1 MGTITISS
9 PPNARI
15 GATGLRTYTWQGR
28 ELPSVTSVQK
38 MAGLPHGLHQW
49 AISRVVNRATLEADT
64 LNAMLSRER
73 KPRERVLESNRI
85 AEASRWLR
93 SAATEERDTAAAV
106 GSAVHDAA
114 ATGITPDSIPDVL
127 DTLKDGKPITVD
139 GAAVRNR
146 LEQFHD
152 WLRTSGAEVLAQ
164 EFQVFNLTVG
174 YGGQADLLVRF
185 PSGRIALVDLKT
197 GTSTYPEHVV
207 QLRAYREAEFV
218 GLNDVVDED
227 LTVLLLVST
236 DLGIL
241 HLAEDHWEY
250 IALRDDVTAGEA
262 FRGLTA
268 YATWMAAH
276 SDMETSVTGRRTNR
290 VCPVCGETLL
300 APDAKE
306 RVMVSGKIAT
316 HLRCVPGEEA
326 KAAA

>member
-1 MGTITISS
+1 MTTITISS
-9 PPNARI
+9 PPNARTN
-15 GATGLRTYTWQGR
+15 GVGLRTYTWRGK
-28 ELPSVTSVQK
+28 EYPSVTSVQRL
-38 MAGLPHGLHQW
+38 AGLPHGLHQW
-49 AISRVVNRATLEADT
+49 ALSRVVNRATLEHDT
-64 LNAMLSRER
+64 LTAMLTRER

-85 AEASRWLR
+85 AEAARWLR

-127 DTLKDGKPITVD
+127 DTVKDGKPITVD
-139 GAAVRNR
+139 GVAVRDR

-152 WLRTSGAEVLAQ
+152 WLRVSGAEVLAQ

-185 PSGRIALVDLKT
+185 PAGRVALVDLKT
-197 GTSTYPEHVV
+197 GTSVYAEHAV

-218 GLNDVVDED
+218 GRDDEVDET
-227 LTVLLLVST
+227 LTILLAVAT

-250 IALRDDVTAGEA
+250 IALVDDTTAGDA
-262 FRGLTA
+262 FRGLHTF
-268 YATWMAAH
+268 ATWMAEH
-276 SDMETSVTGRRTNR
+276 GDIESSVIGRRTNR
-290 VCPVCGETLL
+290 VCSVCSLTLL

-306 RVMVSGKIAT
+306 RRMVTGPIWT
-316 HLRCVPGEEA
+316 HLRCIPGEDA
-326 KAAA
+326 VAA

>member
-1 MGTITISS
+1 MTTITISS
-9 PPNARI
+9 PPNART
-15 GATGLRTYTWQGR
+15 GGSGLRTYTWQGR
-28 ELPSVTSVQK
+28 DLPSVTSVQK

-49 AISRVVNRATLEADT
+49 AVSRVVDRATREVDT
-64 LNAMLSRER
+64 LTAMLTRER

-93 SAATEERDTAAAV
+93 SAATEERDMAAAV

-127 DTLKDGKPITVD
+127 DTIKDGKPVTVD

-152 WLRTSGAEVLAQ
+152 WLRVSGAEVLAQ

-197 GTSTYPEHVV
+197 GTSVYAEHVV

-218 GLNDVVDED
+218 GLNDEVDED
-227 LTVLLLVST
+227 LTVLLMVST

-250 IALRDDVTAGEA
+250 IALRDDVTAGDA
-262 FRGLTA
+262 FRGLHRF
-268 YATWMAAH
+268 ATWMAAH
-276 SDMETSVTGRRTNR
+276 GDVEASVTGRRTNR
-290 VCPVCGETLL
+290 ACPVCGEALT
-300 APDAKE
+300 APEAKE
-306 RVMVSGKIAT
+306 RRMVSGVIWT
-316 HLRCVPGEEA
+316 HGHCTPGEE
-326 KAAA
+326 KVAA

>member
-1 MGTITISS
+1 VTTITISS
-9 PPNARI
+9 PPNARTN
-15 GATGLRTYTWQGR
+15 GTGLRTYTWQGR

-49 AISRVVNRATLEADT
+49 AISRVVTRATLELDT
-64 LNAMLSRER
+64 LTAMLTRER

-93 SAATEERDTAAAV
+93 SAATEERDMAAAV

-127 DTLKDGKPITVD
+127 DTLKDGKPVTVD

-146 LEQFHD
+146 LAQFHD
-152 WLRTSGAEVLAQ
+152 WLRTSRAEVLAQ

-218 GLNDVVDED
+218 GLNDEVDET
-227 LTVLLLVST
+227 LTVMLFAAT

-250 IALRDDVTAGEA
+250 IALVDDATAGDA
-262 FRGLTA
+262 FRGLHA
-268 YATWMAAH
+268 FATWMASH
-276 SDMETSVTGRRTNR
+276 TDMEASVVGRRTNR
-290 VCPVCGETLL
+290 TCPVCNEALL

-306 RVMVSGKIAT
+306 RRMVTGVIWT
-316 HLRCVPGEEA
+316 HGHCTPGEER
-326 KAAA
+326 AAA

>member
-1 MGTITISS
+1 VGTITISS

-15 GATGLRTYTWQGR
+15 GASGLRTYTWQGR

-49 AISRVVNRATLEADT
+49 AVSQVVDRAVTEIDKLTEM
-64 LNAMLSRER
+64 LNRER
-73 KPRERVLESNRI
+73 KPREKVLESNRI

-93 SAATEERDTAAAV
+93 SAGTEGRDMAAAV

-114 ATGITPDSIPDVL
+114 ATGITPDTIPDVL
-127 DTLKDGKPITVD
+127 DTLKDGKPVTVD
-139 GAAVRNR
+139 GASVRKR

-152 WLRTSGAEVLAQ
+152 WLRVSGAEVLAQ

-197 GTSTYPEHVV
+197 GKSVYADHVV

-218 GLNDVVDED
+218 GLNDEVDED
-227 LTVLLLVST
+227 LTVLLMVST

-250 IALRDDVTAGEA
+250 IALRDDEVAGEA
-262 FRGLTA
+262 FRGLHA
-268 YATWMAAH
+268 FATWMAAH
-276 SDMETSVTGRRTNR
+276 QNVETSVSGRRTNR
-290 VCPVCGETLL
+290 VCPVCQDTLL

-306 RVMVSGKIAT
+306 RRMVSGVIHT
-316 HLRCVPGEEA
+316 HLKCIPGEEA
-326 KAAA
+326 AA